1 MNTDPIADMLNRIWT
16 AQTASKPMIDVPF
29 SVLKGEIAL
38 CMEKGG
44 FISKIIRKKKEGR
57 KYLRLVLNYNE
68 GGNLAITEIKRVSS
82 PGQRIYKKSKEIKS
96 IKGGRGVSIISTPQ
110 GVVTDKE
117 ARKKGLG
124 GEVLC
129 EIW

>member
-1 MNTDPIADMLNRIWT
+1 
-16 AQTASKPMIDVPF
+16 MIDVPF